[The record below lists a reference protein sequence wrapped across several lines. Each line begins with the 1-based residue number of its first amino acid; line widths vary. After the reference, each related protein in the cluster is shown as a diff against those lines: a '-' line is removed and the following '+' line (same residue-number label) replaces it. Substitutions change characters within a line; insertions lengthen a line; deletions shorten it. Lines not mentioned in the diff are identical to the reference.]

1 MSIKCVTL
9 LDNDVDRILLILSSF
24 AKQSFQ
30 KDELIN
36 FENII
41 DTYYNAS
48 IEGGIAPLTALSFM
62 QLTPSIMLQVISGN
76 QELLLQQR
84 GKGFSLDNLGKLV
97 EEFSD
102 FNKVVEYFKIDPS
115 TLSRKQ
121 KKKLKRNNAG
131 NSIDEKS
138 RVTNVIFDAK
148 PQDVA
153 STITRP
159 HLFAALSSQQGILD
173 KENTF
178 YKNLKKAFAL
188 ALNKSDN
195 LSMSDLTF
203 GGHTGFKITLMSQ
216 TMLRKE
222 DLRPEH
228 LRRITDKEHID
239 YKWDYKLKKDVVQ
252 KKQTLAQRKVDYQNG
267 ISAVITDN
275 NGNILYFKEDDSG
288 NYNVVSAEEG
298 IASYD
303 NVRRTFGNKENFYR
317 GLASFQDVA
326 KKTGESVKEVKKRF
340 DADWKAVDDAIKYIQ
355 SDKKNNK
362 VITEITTVNPGHAVV
377 NYEEKVPLSEINFN
391 ETLPFDIEIEKV
403 GENKGKAVIKV
414 SDPFT
419 PNIPIDY
426 LLLKD
431 TKYADFIKEL
441 LLNDD
446 LDIKALERI
455 KLIKQYTYISDY
467 KYSYDKKNPKELIV
481 KNKKGDVY
489 TKKQLKK
496 DIEKKIEGYKYPI
509 TDKNKEKI
517 EKSFVLQLNLD
528 SRSLGTKINDIISI
542 ENNKVETQEKDYND
556 FVKEN
561 FSSPFV
567 VNAEGQVPLLGGYYT
582 FSVSDLNNLKRNKR
596 IIKGNTSLKNSSAA
610 NSIVILDQIV
620 ARSKNFIISP
630 DKKKYIQLDEN
641 RNIIRTYN
649 RVTDVTSESSDTL
662 DNLREVEKQD
672 AFVFNDDGTISID
685 RDILEEKNSYLLNL
699 LDDPIDKN
707 NNTEEDAILRIKTGA
722 VIGITFDEIFRDYF
736 SEDGSKSYKDFIA
749 NSEFKKN
756 AIKRSMYY
764 DAIDAIETWAE
775 ENISKDEKVYAEG
788 MLVYNDELGIAGT
801 LDLLTIN
808 KKTGEI
814 KIWDMKTKRA
824 GSRFFDSGFEG
835 GESDASKFSKQLSTY
850 NILLNNT
857 DGLSASELL
866 IIPIKAASE
875 KGEYTTYPSE
885 FSGIEEPYKLKKL
898 EKIPNLKVTPTSEV
912 KQVYQGYDTLTD
924 RKFNYFTVNKSEAK
938 DYGKNVRT
946 VTLNIK
952 DLLKGNSKLYKDL
965 KQEDSKNTGEIF
977 DLLDNSKKGK
987 EKQNQFFDFLHKKG
1001 YKGIDFTMFSDSQ
1014 YIVSFENLE
1023 VKPTQTHG
1031 STLNSNAIVTPVKG
1045 GTVTIL
1051 EDAFTDK
1058 QSEDYINKVENLL
1071 ATEQNKESNF
1081 DNEVKQVAV
1090 VYGPKEYSYAKGGKD
1105 SQGNKRMAIH
1115 NIKAIPKW
1123 MQELSR
1129 KVEKDLGKPAGYYNH
1144 VLINRYGDN
1153 VGIGTHTDA
1162 ESIYDN
1168 EKGEVGSVAIY
1179 SIGHTKNKHKIGGVD
1194 FQATHNSLAE
1204 MSTGK
1209 LSHSVG
1215 KAKGTRY
1222 SINFRHIPS
1231 SQLPAQ
1237 SNEVELKKEPE
1248 KNNTGFNSTDDLSE
1262 ELYRTKPAGETQ
1274 RAETKRQQKRAKQW
1288 YDSNPMSKYL
1298 PYEIISNI
1306 VNSNI
1311 YAQFTVDGITLHD
1324 GFNYTDLYHE
1334 SWHGFTQLFLTPEEK
1349 SELYN
1354 EVKKDTGTFVT
1365 YKGVTK
1371 KFSEANDKEI
1381 EEYLAEDYRAYGLSG
1396 GKITKKDSPKRNNIF
1411 SRIFNF
1417 LKSLFTNTSY
1427 ESAIVR
1433 PEILNSVRKLQKELY
1448 NGDFEQRNYSINNVK
1463 WGKLNYGIESLN
1475 ENVENLD
1482 IQKSRVLMKSIDS
1495 FISTFINMRID
1506 QDKNTKWS
1514 SAWHTAPEFFYKH
1527 AYQFALYKFTELRE
1541 TADTEYKKELLDY
1554 AISQWGDISDLGSTK
1569 GVAAYHRNNSKY
1581 TGSLTD
1587 SLDAE
1592 AVKDLISVNTENQQ
1606 WQQVIEG
1613 SSNKLSTIQSA
1624 SKQILFLIK
1633 SLHKYNED
1641 GSPKLNQI
1649 DVHELSE
1656 FNRTWS
1662 RLLKTLESIEHPEE
1676 MYDALKKA
1684 SKADANVAGTI
1695 NELLKKLGDP
1705 NLAKAD
1711 SEVDIWTD
1719 FWQVFNK
1726 SRVPL
1731 EQITVKLNTKKEIK
1745 SESGKK
1751 DYESILEYELTSG
1764 AAHGNLQKIR
1774 ANFSSFFK
1782 SIKRDPNKYIT
1793 EIKIKGRGKVPV
1805 LKTGENTKFRRTYPD
1820 YYAAQ
1825 KNPFTFLKN
1834 IGFNLDNNNL
1844 LINEINN
1851 KEKYKESIKYIY
1863 TALIDKKRK
1872 GLIFDIIKDLSSE
1885 TARVTEILNAESKFS
1900 DKYSNFSVNNA
1911 NNDLQNEHTYNGTVN
1926 RIVNAI
1932 NKSKTY
1938 SELVSRPYMSFLDF
1952 RNNPSVLSNGI
1963 LNSIFD
1969 IGNGE
1974 GPKLIDKTTKKEI
1987 VLKLTNLSGVAKVKD
2002 EILDKSNVTADLT
2015 DNDKLIQDI
2024 HDTLI
2029 RGNPEFPRHASK
2041 STALAASPSRV
2052 KNSGQ
2057 NKHVYV
2063 DSVEFSEDYEKTIKF
2078 YDGKNFSEVVTNDGT
2093 VKTINKI
2100 IDHII
2105 ADIKKIEIIKKG
2117 GQPEVLGYTVGTN
2130 KIKAKGTELYT
2141 FKGMISDDLYSAIQ
2155 YDIIGEYD
2163 VLDEYDT
2170 VEEFLDADYDENW
2183 SLRDWLTM
2191 DLNDY
2196 LNNVYEQTY
2205 EKFNEMPFISKS
2217 LEDKISKE
2225 LGQYTD
2231 EELSKEQMAEIIVS
2245 SYVANQ
2251 MLNKFDL
2258 MTIFYGDPSQYNMLK
2273 EDFHKRNAAMAS
2285 AGQIFRTDQAMY
2297 NWINNV
2303 FTAPNT
2309 SNPTRNTTYT
2319 QSLGLMSNVLLYFN
2333 GKLNTIVLK
2342 ENEIESAYA
2351 ENYEKAFRKYY
2362 IERYKNLKLSKTV
2375 KDDMINNAVQSAIKP
2390 YLKMEEGDGQG
2401 YLTFDAYRILGKLQG
2416 KWSKKQEELF
2426 QKIINKEDVSK
2437 YNLSEFFPVR
2447 KYQYFGPLATTNSVP
2462 LTGFH
2467 KYSLMPLIPN
2477 VIEGTNL
2484 EKLHNKMTRENI
2496 TYATYGSGSKISTIT
2511 ENGENSLLY
2520 KGDIKPT
2527 ESREFNE
2534 ESKFISNPIYLEY
2547 LKDQIDIHPEFKR
2560 KATFSTQFRKL
2571 VELNIFEKGR
2581 AISKKMKAFATTYEN
2596 LLEQKIESTKKE
2608 ILRESGYT
2616 LGSED
2621 VSGLVEMVARQL
2633 KARDLAAHELD
2644 FINVDYNGEIVTD
2657 LSLSLNAPQIEK
2669 MLMALVNNKLI
2680 KSKLNGEM
2688 LVLVSNSGFE
2698 SSQFTN
2704 ATELDKETYG
2714 TDGLASYQENANNGM
2729 TSAMKIKIALQGDF
2743 TKLLNLTDL
2752 KGDKIRTRERLN
2764 KVIKNED
2771 WLNKDDN
2778 RRMIT
2783 MVGVRI
2789 PVQGLNSMEFM
2800 EVGEFLP
2807 ESAGNII
2814 IPPSEMVAKS
2824 GSDFDVD
2831 KLSIYMPNLTV
2842 INGKTEL
2849 IKNLDVTEN
2858 KEDLENKIDFIKD
2871 QIKEK
2876 RNNWRKSK
2884 WKERKK
2890 KLSPELQIE
2899 FQEKEETFRQE
2910 SKVDRKLKKQL
2921 LTTWNELYTQ
2931 SLKVKGTYVTNKLD
2945 ETRNAINE
2953 VENRLEALEQ
2963 FYLTEEYEIFNKEE
2977 KNILKPLYEKLA
2989 ENKRKLNSV
2998 GSKGIDNDTIK
3009 VIREILEQPENFIDL
3024 VLPLG
3029 NASLEALADK
3039 MAQSPAGKKK
3049 YSQYQ
3054 QLNTDEGESDV
3065 LEVARIFE
3073 PIYNLY
3079 KHSSN
3084 AIGKAVLGLYAVN
3097 NTFNSVYNRMGAYIN
3112 DIDFNTKVIPGSSTK
3127 GKGTAEGDAKD
3138 AAMRKDANGFIGE
3151 IRKEDSSSNTSL
3163 NKIKEKINLEE
3174 VDENED
3180 SKNILNDETSVV
3192 MLARNASFKNVDL
3205 SEYTKEKI
3213 DEQHKRGVTFI
3224 VGDMPGVDERF
3235 IEYLQL
3241 IDAKFTVYHTGDK
3254 PRIRQKVKLKLS
3266 HNKFLKNKKEYISL
3280 SNVYDVNGT
3289 TKISDTNSQ
3298 LINGAVDVEK
3308 KAWLFDINAGI
3319 ENAPLLTLLTE
3330 SGVPEEKA
3338 VYFISNPYV
3347 VDYIKQV
3354 RIKKSVFY
3362 ELSQAY
3368 LTKQSEEASKSPFG
3382 LRLINIK
3389 AEEAVILNPLNKF
3402 PKGFNTSKKNF
3413 NFNSFK
3419 IANTEIEKYE
3429 KEIDNIEILKDIA
3442 MNGIDDNNR
3451 EVAQAAFYH
3460 YLKLRAP
3467 SNEMTQIKTN
3477 LTYDTKKSISLYAAF
3492 EREKAKLGLL
3502 NLKYFD
3508 SNLISKI
3515 IDTSII
3521 GLYDISEFSLK
3532 YLSNLF
3538 ELRNHP
3544 DINNHLSNE
3553 IASGSVPLKKMG
3565 MTNDVDGKERFVN
3578 IFKNDLVSFM
3588 FQNKIRESFLPK
3600 IVDGKLVLSGL
3611 KVEKDLKIE
3620 YVQNLKQGVAIK
3632 DDVIYVNSNKL
3643 NSDFLDAKKDPK
3655 IGRYITSFD
3664 DYFEFALQKELLKSS
3679 TTAEDLYDDKYF
3691 TDLYDEYVAEEET
3704 EKKKESL
3711 KKVYD
3716 FYLNQKTLDNI
3727 YNKQKLFKSTNTYA
3741 VRLSEILDKHPD
3753 LINQYEILSNLVID
3767 KGNYVTNLKYNEK
3780 IDDGET
3786 FENYYLNVSELMDP
3800 NIKKVENEEDNKMIT
3815 EFFKDFPFFAFFQTG
3830 QDINSPL
3837 SLVRGVP
3844 NEKILE
3850 VLKSA
3855 HKDVID
3861 MFNDKTYDGRMKSAE
3876 YLDSFTKS
3884 LINKYEDQNQKAWR
3898 FKNWTE
3904 KTSNL
3909 KETLTDINNIYV
3921 NNPSIQLINTS
3932 RKNGAYINS
3941 LIEKT
3946 ENTNELI
3953 VLPIQNENFY
3963 LNNKAYKIKSKNY
3976 VDGNLGI
3983 ILNDIQNDENF
3994 EFNKENI
4001 DTDIDYYVTEMN
4013 NGNKLLF
4020 LSSGYGENLYKKA
4033 PKTYQYLSKKLYE
4046 NFGYINP
4053 KSIEN
4058 SVITDNINNSQNIT
4072 NKMLEDNIENSINQ
4086 ILEIFDQNC

>member
-1 MSIKCVTL
+1 MSVKCV
-9 LDNDVDRILLILSSF
+9 ILNEEQQIAVLGVASAF

-30 KDELIN
+30 NDELIN
-36 FENII
+36 VENII

-48 IEGGIAPLTALSFM
+48 IEGGVVPLTALSLM

-76 QELLLQQR
+76 QELLLQQI

-102 FNKVVEYFKIDPS
+102 FNKVVEYFKVDTS
-115 TLSRKQ
+115 TLSSKQ
-121 KKKLKRNNAG
+121 KKNLKRKNAE
-131 NSIDEKS
+131 SAIDKKS
-138 RVTNVIFDAK
+138 NITSVSFEAK
-148 PQDVA
+148 PDQVA

-188 ALNKSDN
+188 ALDKSDN

-216 TMLRKE
+216 TMLREE
-222 DLRPEH
+222 DLRPDH

-239 YKWDYKLKKDVVQ
+239 YRWNEKLKKDVVQ

-303 NVRRTFGNKENFYR
+303 NIRRNFGNKENFYS

-426 LLLKD
+426 LPIKD

-446 LDIKALERI
+446 LDIGAFKRI
-455 KLIKQYTYISDY
+455 KLIKQYTYIKDY
-467 KYSYDKKNPKELIV
+467 SYSYDKKNPKELIV
-481 KNKKGDVY
+481 KNKEGDVY
-489 TKKQLKK
+489 TKKQLKE
-496 DIEKKIEGYKYPI
+496 DIEKKIEGYKNYA
-509 TDKNKEKI
+509 
-517 EKSFVLQLNLD
+517 LQLNLD
-528 SRSLGTKINDIISI
+528 SQSLGSEINDIISI

-596 IIKGNTSLKNSSAA
+596 IIKGNTSLKNSSVA
-610 NSIVILDQIV
+610 NSIVVLDQIV
-620 ARSKNFIISP
+620 ARSENFILSP
-630 DKKKYIQLDEN
+630 DKKTYIQLDEN
-641 RNIIRTYN
+641 RNVIRTYN
-649 RVTDVTSESSDTL
+649 RVTDVISEPSETL
-662 DNLREVEKQD
+662 NNLREVEEQE

-685 RDILEEKNSYLLNL
+685 RNKLKSSYLLDL
-699 LDDPIDKN
+699 LDNPIDKN

-722 VIGITFDEIFRDYF
+722 VIGTTFDEIFRDYF
-736 SEDGSKSYKDFIA
+736 SEDGPKLYKDFIA

-756 AIKRSMYY
+756 AIKRSAYKN
-764 DAIDAIETWAE
+764 AIDAIEIWAE
-775 ENISKDEKVYAEG
+775 ENISEDEKVYSEG

-824 GSRFFDSGFEG
+824 GSKFFDSGFEG
-835 GESDASKFSKQLSTY
+835 SESDASKFSKQLSTY

-857 DGLSASELL
+857 DGLNASELL
-866 IIPIKAASE
+866 IIPIKAASVR
-875 KGEYTTYPSE
+875 GEYTTYPSE

-898 EKIPNLKVTPTSEV
+898 EKIPNLKVTQTSEV
-912 KQVYQGYDTLTD
+912 EKKGTINVYWGQAESEKSTKVLSNLAP
-924 RKFNYFTVNKSEAK
+924 RKFTWEGREYGSVEHAYQSNKSGTFDQTTYNK
-938 DYGKNVRT
+938 YNNLKTTPGYGRKIRGKAT
-946 VTLNIK
+946 VAQMKAADSLG
-952 DLLKGNSKLYKDL
+952 LM
-965 KQEDSKNTGEIF
+965 KQLVVESF
-977 DLLDNSKKGK
+977 
-987 EKQNQFFDFLHKKG
+987 KQNSNSEAAKKLMQYENFTHNTNQLIDQAFLEGLK
-1001 YKGIDFTMFSDSQ
+1001 
-1014 YIVSFENLE
+1014 
-1023 VKPTQTHG
+1023 
-1031 STLNSNAIVTPVKG
+1031 
-1045 GTVTIL
+1045 
-1051 EDAFTDK
+1051 
-1058 QSEDYINKVENLL
+1058 L
-1071 ATEQNKESNF
+1071 AQ
-1081 DNEVKQVAV
+1081 
-1090 VYGPKEYSYAKGGKD
+1090 
-1105 SQGNKRMAIH
+1105 
-1115 NIKAIPKW
+1115 
-1123 MQELSR
+1123 QELEQSA
-1129 KVEKDLGKPAGYYNH
+1129 EKN
-1144 VLINRYGDN
+1144 IN
-1153 VGIGTHTDA
+1153 
-1162 ESIYDN
+1162 
-1168 EKGEVGSVAIY
+1168 
-1179 SIGHTKNKHKIGGVD
+1179 
-1194 FQATHNSLAE
+1194 
-1204 MSTGK
+1204 
-1209 LSHSVG
+1209 
-1215 KAKGTRY
+1215 
-1222 SINFRHIPS
+1222 
-1231 SQLPAQ
+1231 
-1237 SNEVELKKEPE
+1237 VELKEEP
-1248 KNNTGFNSTDDLSE
+1248 KKDNTGFNSIDDLSE
-1262 ELYRTKPAGETQ
+1262 GLYRTKPSGETQ

-1288 YDSNPMSKYL
+1288 YDSSPMSKYL
-1298 PYEIISNI
+1298 PYEIISNV

-1311 YAQFTVDGITLHD
+1311 YAQFTIDGITLHD

-1334 SWHGFTQLFLTPEEK
+1334 AWHGFTQLFLTQEEK

-1354 EVKKDTGTFVT
+1354 EVRKDPGTFVT

-1371 KFSEANDKEI
+1371 KFSEANDKDI
-1381 EEYLAEDYRAYGLSG
+1381 EEYLAEDYRAYGISG
-1396 GKITKKDSPKRNNIF
+1396 GKVTKKDSPKRNNIF

-1475 ENVENLD
+1475 ENIENLD

-1506 QDKNTKWS
+1506 KDKNTKWS

-1592 AVKDLISVNTENQQ
+1592 AVKDLISDNRENQQ

-1624 SKQILFLIK
+1624 SRQILFLIK

-1641 GSPKLNQI
+1641 GSSKLNQI

-1656 FNRTWS
+1656 FNKTWS

-1731 EQITVKLNTKKEIK
+1731 EQITTKLNTKKEIK

-1793 EIKIKGRGKVPV
+1793 EIKIKGRGTVPV

-1926 RIVNAI
+1926 KIVNAI

-1969 IGNGE
+1969 IGNGD

-1987 VLKLTNLSGVAKVKD
+1987 VLKLTNLSGVAKIKD
-2002 EILDKSNVTADLT
+2002 ETLDKSNTTADLT

-2024 HDTLI
+2024 HDTII

-2052 KNSGQ
+2052 KNSGK
-2057 NKHVYV
+2057 NKHIYI
-2063 DSVEFSEDYEKTIKF
+2063 DSVEFSKDYEKTIKF
-2078 YDGKNFSEVVTNDGT
+2078 YDGENFSEVVTTDGT

-2130 KIKAKGTELYT
+2130 KIEAKGTELYT
-2141 FKGMISDDLYSAIQ
+2141 FKGMISEELYISIQ
-2155 YDIIGEYD
+2155 DQLDMD
-2163 VLDEYDT
+2163 VLDKEYDT
-2170 VEEFLDADYDENW
+2170 VEEFLDDDYDLNW
-2183 SLRDWLTM
+2183 SLRDWLTL

-2205 EKFNEMPFISKS
+2205 QKFNEMPFISES
-2217 LEDKISKE
+2217 LENKISKE
-2225 LGQYTD
+2225 LGEYTD
-2231 EELSKEQMAEIIVS
+2231 EKLSKEQMAEIIVS

-2303 FTAPNT
+2303 FTAPDT
-2309 SNPTRNTTYT
+2309 ANPTRNTTYT

-2351 ENYEKAFRKYY
+2351 EDYEKAFRKYY

-2484 EKLHNKMTRENI
+2484 EKLHDKMTRENI
-2496 TYATYGSGSKISTIT
+2496 TYATYASGSKISTIT
-2511 ENGENSLLY
+2511 ENGENTLLY

-2581 AISKKMKAFATTYEN
+2581 AISKKMKSFATTYEN
-2596 LLEQKIESTKKE
+2596 LLEEKIESTKKE

-2704 ATELDKETYG
+2704 ATELDKQTYG

-2800 EVGEFLP
+2800 EVGEFLS

-2910 SKVDRKLKKQL
+2910 SKADRKLKKQL

-2998 GSKGIDNDTIK
+2998 DSKGIDNDTIK

-3054 QLNTDEGESDV
+3054 QLNSDKGETDE

-3073 PIYNLY
+3073 PVYNLY
-3079 KHSSN
+3079 KHASN

-3112 DIDFNTKVIPGSSTK
+3112 DIDFNTKLIPGSSTK
-3127 GKGTAEGDAKD
+3127 GKGTVEGDAKD

-3151 IRKEDSSSNTSL
+3151 IRKEDTSSNTSL

-3192 MLARNASFKNVDL
+3192 MLARNASYKYTDL
-3205 SEYTKEKI
+3205 SEYTKQKI
-3213 DEQHKRGVTFI
+3213 LEQAKRGVTFI

-3241 IDAKFTVYHTGDK
+3241 IDAKFTVYHTGNK
-3254 PRIRQKVKLKLS
+3254 PRITQKVKLKLS

-3280 SNVYDVNGT
+3280 SNIYDVNGT

-3338 VYFISNPYV
+3338 IYFISNPYV

-3402 PKGFNTSKKNF
+3402 PKEFNTSKKSF

-3477 LTYDTKKSISLYAAF
+3477 LTYDTKKSTSLYAAF

-3508 SNLISKI
+3508 PNLISKI
-3515 IDTSII
+3515 IDNSII

-3565 MTNDVDGKERFVN
+3565 MTNDVAGKERFVN

-3861 MFNDKTYDGRMKSAE
+3861 MFNDKTIDGRMKSAA

-3932 RKNGAYINS
+3932 GKNGFYIDS

-3953 VLPIQNENFY
+3953 VLPVQNENFY
-3963 LNNKAYKIKSKNY
+3963 LNNKSYKIKSKNY
-3976 VDGNLGI
+3976 VDGNMGI

-4020 LSSGYGENLYKKA
+4020 LSSGYGENLYRKA
-4033 PKTYQYLSKKLYE
+4033 PKTYQYLSEQLYE
-4046 NFGYINP
+4046 KFGYINP

-4058 SVITDNINNSQNIT
+4058 SVITDNINNSQDIT

>member
-1 MSIKCVTL
+1 MSVKCV
-9 LDNDVDRILLILSSF
+9 ILNEEQQIAVLGVASAF

-36 FENII
+36 VENII

-48 IEGGIAPLTALSFM
+48 IEDGVVPLTALSLM

-76 QELLLQQR
+76 QELLLQQI

-159 HLFAALSSQQGILD
+159 HLYAALSSQQGILD

-188 ALNKSDN
+188 ALDKSDN

-222 DLRPEH
+222 DLRPDH

-239 YKWDYKLKKDVVQ
+239 YRWDEKLKKDVVQ

-496 DIEKKIEGYKYPI
+496 DIEKKIEGYKYSI
-509 TDKNKEKI
+509 TDKNKKKI

-596 IIKGNTSLKNSSAA
+596 IIKGNTSLKNSSVA
-610 NSIVILDQIV
+610 NSIVVLDQIV
-620 ARSKNFIISP
+620 ARSENFILSP
-630 DKKKYIQLDEN
+630 DKKTYIQLDEN
-641 RNIIRTYN
+641 RNVIRTYN
-649 RVTDVTSESSDTL
+649 RVTDVISESSDTL
-662 DNLREVEKQD
+662 DNLREVEKKD
-672 AFVFNDDGTISID
+672 AFVFNDDGTINID
-685 RDILEEKNSYLLNL
+685 RNRLESSYLLDL
-699 LDDPIDKN
+699 LDNPIDKN

-722 VIGITFDEIFRDYF
+722 VIGTTFDEIFRDYF
-736 SEDGSKSYKDFIA
+736 SEDGPKLYKNFIA

-756 AIKRSMYY
+756 AIKRSAYKDVI
-764 DAIDAIETWAE
+764 DAIDYWTE
-775 ENISKDEKVYAEG
+775 ENISEDEKVYSEG

-824 GSRFFDSGFEG
+824 GSKFFDSGFEG
-835 GESDASKFSKQLSTY
+835 SESDASKFSKQLSTY

-866 IIPIKAASE
+866 IIPIKAASVR
-875 KGEYTTYPSE
+875 GEYTTYPSE
-885 FSGIEEPYKLKKL
+885 FSGIEKPYKLKKL
-898 EKIPNLKVTPTSEV
+898 EKIPNLKPTQQVTKVISGGQTGVDQIGLEVGKALGMKTGGTAPVGFLTEAGKKDPSLAEKYGVKEITAEEQDKYAEGKTDAYTARTEMNTLNSDGTAYFATSADSAGKIATERYAKKHSKPFILNPTAEQLRKFLADNNIKTLNVAGNRGSKLTAQEKTNIKNILTTALKAQPTPQTSEVERKGTINVYWGQAESEKSTKVLSNLAPRKFTWEGREYGSVEHAYQSNKSGTFDQTTYNKYNNLKTTPGYGRKIRGKATVAQMKAADSLGLMKQLVVESFKQNPNSEPAKKLMQYENFTHNTNQLIDQAFLEGLKLAQQELESTQPAQTSEV
-912 KQVYQGYDTLTD
+912 K
-924 RKFNYFTVNKSEAK
+924 
-938 DYGKNVRT
+938 
-946 VTLNIK
+946 I
-952 DLLKGNSKLYKDL
+952 
-965 KQEDSKNTGEIF
+965 
-977 DLLDNSKKGK
+977 
-987 EKQNQFFDFLHKKG
+987 
-1001 YKGIDFTMFSDSQ
+1001 
-1014 YIVSFENLE
+1014 
-1023 VKPTQTHG
+1023 
-1031 STLNSNAIVTPVKG
+1031 
-1045 GTVTIL
+1045 
-1051 EDAFTDK
+1051 
-1058 QSEDYINKVENLL
+1058 
-1071 ATEQNKESNF
+1071 
-1081 DNEVKQVAV
+1081 
-1090 VYGPKEYSYAKGGKD
+1090 
-1105 SQGNKRMAIH
+1105 
-1115 NIKAIPKW
+1115 
-1123 MQELSR
+1123 
-1129 KVEKDLGKPAGYYNH
+1129 
-1144 VLINRYGDN
+1144 
-1153 VGIGTHTDA
+1153 
-1162 ESIYDN
+1162 
-1168 EKGEVGSVAIY
+1168 
-1179 SIGHTKNKHKIGGVD
+1179 
-1194 FQATHNSLAE
+1194 
-1204 MSTGK
+1204 
-1209 LSHSVG
+1209 
-1215 KAKGTRY
+1215 
-1222 SINFRHIPS
+1222 
-1231 SQLPAQ
+1231 
-1237 SNEVELKKEPE
+1237 KKEPK

-1334 SWHGFTQLFLTPEEK
+1334 SWHGFTQLFLTLEEK

-1649 DVHELSE
+1649 DIHELSE
-1656 FNRTWS
+1656 FNKTWS

-1938 SELVSRPYMSFLDF
+1938 SELVSKPYMSFLDF

-2024 HDTLI
+2024 HDTII

-2041 STALAASPSRV
+2041 STSLAASPSRV
-2052 KNSGQ
+2052 KNSGK
-2057 NKHVYV
+2057 NKHVYI
-2063 DSVEFSEDYEKTIKF
+2063 DSVEFSKDYEKTIKF
-2078 YDGKNFSEVVTNDGT
+2078 YDGENFSEVVTTDGT

-2141 FKGMISDDLYSAIQ
+2141 FKGMISEELYDNIQ
-2155 YDIIGEYD
+2155 DQLDMD
-2163 VLDEYDT
+2163 VLDKEYDT
-2170 VEEFLDADYDENW
+2170 VEEFLDDDYDLNW
-2183 SLRDWLTM
+2183 SLRDWLTL

-2205 EKFNEMPFISKS
+2205 QKFNEMPFISES
-2217 LEDKISKE
+2217 LENKISKE
-2225 LGQYTD
+2225 LGEYTD
-2231 EELSKEQMAEIIVS
+2231 EKLSKEQMAEIIVS

-2309 SNPTRNTTYT
+2309 SNPTRNTTYA

-2496 TYATYGSGSKISTIT
+2496 TYGTYGSGSKISTIT

-2704 ATELDKETYG
+2704 ATELDKQTYG
-2714 TDGLASYQENANNGM
+2714 TDGLASYQENANNGL

-2931 SLKVKGTYVTNKLD
+2931 SLKVKGTYVTNKLY

-3079 KHSSN
+3079 KHASN

-3112 DIDFNTKVIPGSSTK
+3112 DIDFNTKAIPGSSNK

-3163 NKIKEKINLEE
+3163 NKIKGKINLEE

-3192 MLARNASFKNVDL
+3192 MLARNASYKYTDL
-3205 SEYTKEKI
+3205 SEYTKQKI
-3213 DEQHKRGVTFI
+3213 VEQAKRGVTFI

-3241 IDAKFTVYHTGDK
+3241 IDAKFTVYHTGNK
-3254 PRIRQKVKLKLS
+3254 PRITQKVKLKLS

-3280 SNVYDVNGT
+3280 SNIYDVNGT

-3338 VYFISNPYV
+3338 IYFISNPYV
-3347 VDYIKQV
+3347 VNYIKQV

-3362 ELSQAY
+3362 ELSKAY

-3402 PKGFNTSKKNF
+3402 PKEFNTSKKNF

-3477 LTYDTKKSISLYAAF
+3477 LTYDTKKSTSLYAAF

-3502 NLKYFD
+3502 NLNYFD
-3508 SNLISKI
+3508 PNLISKMI
-3515 IDTSII
+3515 NTSII
-3521 GLYDISEFSLK
+3521 GLFDISEFSLK

-3909 KETLTDINNIYV
+3909 KETLTDINNIYI
-3921 NNPSIQLINTS
+3921 NNSSIQLINTY
-3932 RKNGAYINS
+3932 RKNGAYIDS
-3941 LIEKT
+3941 LVEKT

-3953 VLPIQNENFY
+3953 VLPVQNENFY

-3976 VDGNLGI
+3976 VDGNMGI

-4020 LSSGYGENLYKKA
+4020 LSSGYGENLYRKA
-4033 PKTYQYLSKKLYE
+4033 PKTYQYLSEQLYKK
-4046 NFGYINP
+4046 FGYINP

>member
-1 MSIKCVTL
+1 MSVKCV
-9 LDNDVDRILLILSSF
+9 ILNEEQQIAVLGVASAF

-30 KDELIN
+30 NDELIN
-36 FENII
+36 VEKII

-48 IEGGIAPLTALSFM
+48 IEGGVVPLTALSLM

-76 QELLLQQR
+76 QELLLQQI

-102 FNKVVEYFKIDPS
+102 FNKVVEYFKVDTS
-115 TLSRKQ
+115 TLSSKQ
-121 KKKLKRNNAG
+121 KKKLKRKNAG
-131 NSIDEKS
+131 NAIDKKS
-138 RVTNVIFDAK
+138 NITSVSFEAK
-148 PQDVA
+148 PDQVA

-188 ALNKSDN
+188 ALDKSDN

-222 DLRPEH
+222 DLRPDH

-239 YKWDYKLKKDVVQ
+239 YRWNEKLKKDIVQ

-275 NGNILYFKEDDSG
+275 NGNILYFNVDDSG
-288 NYNVVSAEEG
+288 NYNVVSAKEG

-303 NVRRTFGNKENFYR
+303 NVRRTFKNKKNFYS
-317 GLASFQDVA
+317 GLASFEDVA

-426 LLLKD
+426 LPIKD

-446 LDIKALERI
+446 LDIGAFKRI
-455 KLIKQYTYISDY
+455 KLIKQYTYIKGYEY
-467 KYSYDKKNPKELIV
+467 KYDKKNPEKLIV
-481 KNKKGDVY
+481 ENSKGDVY

-496 DIEKKIEGYKYPI
+496 DIEKKIEGYKYFI
-509 TDKNKEKI
+509 TDKNKNKK
-517 EKSFVLQLNLD
+517 EKSFVLQLNLN
-528 SRSLGTKINDIISI
+528 SQSLGSEINDIISI
-542 ENNKVETQEKDYND
+542 ENNKVEIEKKDYND
-556 FVKEN
+556 FIKEN

-620 ARSKNFIISP
+620 ARSKNFILSP
-630 DKKKYIQLDEN
+630 DKKTYIQLDEN
-641 RNIIRTYN
+641 RNVIRTYN

-662 DNLREVEKQD
+662 NNLREVEEQD
-672 AFVFNDDGTISID
+672 AFVFNDDGIISID
-685 RDILEEKNSYLLNL
+685 RNKLKSSYLLDL
-699 LDDPIDKN
+699 LDNPIDKN

-722 VIGITFDEIFRDYF
+722 VIGTTFDEIFRDYF
-736 SEDGSKSYKDFIA
+736 SEDGPKSYKDFIA

-756 AIKRSMYY
+756 AIKRSAYKN
-764 DAIDAIETWAE
+764 AIDAIEIWAE
-775 ENISKDEKVYAEG
+775 ENISEDEKVYSEG

-824 GSRFFDSGFEG
+824 GSKFFDSGFEG

-857 DGLSASELL
+857 DGLNASELL

-898 EKIPNLKVTPTSEV
+898 EKIPNLKVTQTSEVEELVENEAIIEKIGKNRFKITATNKTWKNVAQGREKNMSSLSDNSPKIKELVKSISEKGYDKTQENKPGSSILGVKYRDNFLDLKDGKHRAVALGILFPNQVRTIEFTTGDDITFDKKDSIENLKEFGINLISVKSKPTQTSEV
-912 KQVYQGYDTLTD
+912 KEVYQGYDTLDD
-924 RKFNYFTVNKSEAK
+924 RKFNYFTINKAEASE
-938 DYGKNVRT
+938 YGKNVRT

-965 KQEDSKNTGEIF
+965 KQEDFENTGERF

-987 EKQNQFFDFLHKKG
+987 EKQNQFFDFLYKKG

-1023 VKPTQTHG
+1023 VK
-1031 STLNSNAIVTPVKG
+1031 SAEK
-1045 GTVTIL
+1045 
-1051 EDAFTDK
+1051 
-1058 QSEDYINKVENLL
+1058 
-1071 ATEQNKESNF
+1071 
-1081 DNEVKQVAV
+1081 
-1090 VYGPKEYSYAKGGKD
+1090 
-1105 SQGNKRMAIH
+1105 
-1115 NIKAIPKW
+1115 NIKVKLKEEPK
-1123 MQELSR
+1123 
-1129 KVEKDLGKPAGYYNH
+1129 KD
-1144 VLINRYGDN
+1144 
-1153 VGIGTHTDA
+1153 
-1162 ESIYDN
+1162 
-1168 EKGEVGSVAIY
+1168 
-1179 SIGHTKNKHKIGGVD
+1179 
-1194 FQATHNSLAE
+1194 
-1204 MSTGK
+1204 
-1209 LSHSVG
+1209 
-1215 KAKGTRY
+1215 
-1222 SINFRHIPS
+1222 
-1231 SQLPAQ
+1231 
-1237 SNEVELKKEPE
+1237 
-1248 KNNTGFNSTDDLSE
+1248 NTGFNSTDDLSE
-1262 ELYRTKPAGETQ
+1262 GLYRTKPSGETQ

-1288 YDSNPMSKYL
+1288 YDSSPMSKYL
-1298 PYEIISNI
+1298 PYEIISNV

-1311 YAQFTVDGITLHD
+1311 YAQFTIDGITLHD

-1334 SWHGFTQLFLTPEEK
+1334 AWHGFTQLFLTSEEK

-1354 EVKKDTGTFVT
+1354 EVRKDPGTFVT

-1371 KFSEANDKEI
+1371 KFSEANDKDI
-1381 EEYLAEDYRAYGLSG
+1381 EEYLAEDYRAYGLSE

-1475 ENVENLD
+1475 ENIENLD

-1506 QDKNTKWS
+1506 KDKNTKWS

-1581 TGSLTD
+1581 TGNLTD

-1592 AVKDLISVNTENQQ
+1592 AVKDLISDNRENQQ
-1606 WQQVIEG
+1606 WQQIIEG

-1624 SKQILFLIK
+1624 SRQILFLIK

-1641 GSPKLNQI
+1641 GSSKLNQI

-1656 FNRTWS
+1656 FNKTWS

-1731 EQITVKLNTKKEIK
+1731 EQITTKLNTKKEIK

-1793 EIKIKGRGKVPV
+1793 EIKIKGRGKVSV
-1805 LKTGENTKFRRTYPD
+1805 LKTGENTKFRRNYPD

-1911 NNDLQNEHTYNGTVN
+1911 NNDLQNEHTYNGSVN

-1932 NKSKTY
+1932 NKAKTY
-1938 SELVSRPYMSFLDF
+1938 SELVSRPHMSYLDF

-1969 IGNGE
+1969 IENGD
-1974 GPKLIDKTTKKEI
+1974 GPKRIDKTTKKEI
-1987 VLKLTNLSGVAKVKD
+1987 VLKLTNLSGVAKIKD
-2002 EILDKSNVTADLT
+2002 EILDKSNTTADLT

-2024 HDTLI
+2024 HDTII

-2052 KNSGQ
+2052 KNSGK
-2057 NKHVYV
+2057 NKHIYI

-2078 YDGKNFSEVVTNDGT
+2078 YDGENFSEVVTTDGT

-2141 FKGMISDDLYSAIQ
+2141 FKGMISEELYDNIQ
-2155 YDIIGEYD
+2155 DQLDMD
-2163 VLDEYDT
+2163 VLDKEYNT
-2170 VEEFLDADYDENW
+2170 VEEFLDDDYDLNW
-2183 SLRDWLTM
+2183 SLRDWLTL

-2205 EKFNEMPFISKS
+2205 EKFNEMPFISES
-2217 LEDKISKE
+2217 LENKISKE
-2225 LGQYTD
+2225 LGEYTD
-2231 EELSKEQMAEIIVS
+2231 EELSKEQMAKIIVS

-2303 FTAPNT
+2303 FTAPDT
-2309 SNPTRNTTYT
+2309 ANPTRNTTYT

-2351 ENYEKAFRKYY
+2351 EAYEKAFRKYY

-2447 KYQYFGPLATTNSVP
+2447 KYQYFGPLATNSIP

-2511 ENGENSLLY
+2511 ENGENTLLY

-2547 LKDQIDIHPEFKR
+2547 LKDQIDIHPQFKR

-2581 AISKKMKAFATTYEN
+2581 AISKKMKNFATTYEN
-2596 LLEQKIESTKKE
+2596 LLDQKIESTKKE

-2616 LGSED
+2616 LGSKD
-2621 VSGLVEMVARQL
+2621 VSGLIEMVARQL
-2633 KARDLAAHELD
+2633 KARDLASHELD
-2644 FINVDYNGEIVTD
+2644 FINVDHNGEIVTD

-2704 ATELDKETYG
+2704 ATELDKQTYG

-2743 TKLLNLTDL
+2743 EKLLNLPDL
-2752 KGDKIRTRERLN
+2752 EGKKIRTIERLN
-2764 KVIKNED
+2764 QLIKDEN
-2771 WLNKDDN
+2771 WLNKDEN

-2807 ESAGNII
+2807 KSAGNII

-2858 KEDLENKIDFIKD
+2858 KEELENKIDFIKD

-2899 FQEKEETFRQE
+2899 FQEKEEAFRQE
-2910 SKVDRKLKKQL
+2910 SKEDKKLKKQL
-2921 LTTWNELYTQ
+2921 LSTWNELYTQ
-2931 SLKVKGTYVTNKLD
+2931 SLKVKGTYVTTKLD

-2953 VENRLEALEQ
+2953 VENRLEELEQ
-2963 FYLTEEYEIFNKEE
+2963 FYLTEEYEVFNKEE

-2998 GSKGIDNDTIK
+2998 DSKGIDNDTIK

-3054 QLNTDEGESDV
+3054 QLNTDKGESDI

-3073 PIYNLY
+3073 PVYNLY
-3079 KHSSN
+3079 KHASN

-3112 DIDFNTKVIPGSSTK
+3112 DIDFNTKLIPGSSTK
-3127 GKGTAEGDAKD
+3127 GKGTVEGDAKD
-3138 AAMRKDANGFIGE
+3138 AAMRKDADGFIGE
-3151 IRKEDSSSNTSL
+3151 IRKEDTSSNTSL

-3192 MLARNASFKNVDL
+3192 MLARNASYKYTDL
-3205 SEYTKEKI
+3205 SEYTKQKI
-3213 DEQHKRGVTFI
+3213 VEQAERGVTFI

-3241 IDAKFTVYHTGDK
+3241 IDAKFTVYHTGNK

-3280 SNVYDVNGT
+3280 SNIYDVNGT

-3338 VYFISNPYV
+3338 IYFISNPYV

-3368 LTKQSEEASKSPFG
+3368 LTKQSQKTSNSPFG

-3402 PKGFNTSKKNF
+3402 PKAFETSKKNF
-3413 NFNSFK
+3413 NFNSFN

-3477 LTYDTKKSISLYAAF
+3477 LTYDTKKSTSLYAAF

-3502 NLKYFD
+3502 NLTYFD

-3515 IDTSII
+3515 IDNSII

-3544 DINNHLSNE
+3544 NINNHLSNE
-3553 IASGSVPLKKMG
+3553 IASGSIPLKKMG
-3565 MTNDVDGKERFVN
+3565 MTNDVAGKERFVN

-3861 MFNDKTYDGRMKSAE
+3861 MFNDKTIDGRMKSAA

-3909 KETLTDINNIYV
+3909 KESLTDINNIYV

-3932 RKNGAYINS
+3932 RKNGAYIDS
-3941 LIEKT
+3941 LIEQI

-3953 VLPIQNENFY
+3953 VLPVQNENFY
-3963 LNNKAYKIKSKNY
+3963 LNNKSYKIKSKNY
-3976 VDGNLGI
+3976 VDGNMGI

-4033 PKTYQYLSKKLYE
+4033 PKTYQYLSEQLYE
-4046 NFGYINP
+4046 KFGYINP

-4058 SVITDNINNSQNIT
+4058 SVITDNINNNQDIT